1 MQRNYKIEKCENFY
15 RFCFLF
21 LLRKDLLCYN
31 VLRMRWNM
39 KFSVFSSGSDGNC
52 TLIQT
57 KQINILIDAGIT
69 RKQILEN
76 LSRYNLSLKDIS
88 ILLITHEHVDH
99 IKALPQMLKECDLK
113 IYMSSGTFMAL
124 KEQYSRPGKEKA
136 YELLMERYKNQSL
149 IVINRIENSIL
160 YPYFVESDLKI
171 QILPAFHDARECI
184 GFSFYNEGKKLVY
197 MTDTG
202 YVHQAI
208 YEEISNAE
216 AYILESN
223 HDPEILMHSER
234 PYMLK
239 IRILGDHGHMSNEDS
254 MITLCNVMGNKT
266 KLVLHAHISQECN
279 LTEIINLTREKVF
292 NDYGIDASN
301 VEFVILKPYFS
312 GDYEI

>member
-1 MQRNYKIEKCENFY
+1 
-15 RFCFLF
+15 
-21 LLRKDLLCYN
+21 
-31 VLRMRWNM
+31 M

-99 IKALPQMLKECDLK
+99 IRALPQMLKECHLK
-113 IYMSSGTFMAL
+113 IYMSLGTYYGVIEMFN
-124 KEQYSRPGKEKA
+124 RPGKEKVLA
-136 YELLMERYKNQSL
+136 LLEEKKKNGSL
-149 IVINRIENSIL
+149 ILIERLANSML
-160 YPYFVESDLKI
+160 YPFYIEKDLKI
-171 QILPAFHDARECI
+171 QVLPLFHDAKECI
-184 GFSFYNEGKKLVY
+184 GFSFYNDEKKLVY
-197 MTDTG
+197 ITDTG

-208 YEEISNAE
+208 YQEIANAE

-234 PYMLK
+234 PYSLK
-239 IRILGDHGHMSNEDS
+239 IRVLGDHGHMSNEDS
-254 MITLCNVMGNKT
+254 MITLCNVIGNKT
-266 KLVLHAHISQECN
+266 KLILHAHVSKECN
-279 LTEIINLTREKVF
+279 LTEIIELTREKVF
-292 NDYGIDASN
+292 NDFGIDTSN
-301 VEFVILKPYFS
+301 VKFGILKPFFS

>member
-1 MQRNYKIEKCENFY
+1 M
-15 RFCFLF
+15 RF
-21 LLRKDLLCYN
+21 N
-31 VLRMRWNM
+31 II
-39 KFSVFSSGSDGNC
+39 SSGSKGN
-52 TLIQT
+52 TSVVIYKKT
-57 KQINILIDAGIT
+57 AILIDMGVSFSCMEAGLEEKGIKPEDLSAAIFTHNHSDHIAGIRFLSPKIMYALEGT
-69 RKQILEN
+69 LPGTLSNIIELNKEFQIG
-76 LSRYNLSLKDIS
+76 DIS
-88 ILLITHEHVDH
+88 VT
-99 IKALPQMLKECDLK
+99 
-113 IYMSSGTFMAL
+113 
-124 KEQYSRPGKEKA
+124 
-136 YELLMERYKNQSL
+136 
-149 IVINRIENSIL
+149 
-160 YPYFVESDLKI
+160 
-171 QILPAFHDARECI
+171 AFKTSHDAVNPC
-184 GFSFYNEGKKLVY
+184 GFLLKGGNETLVY

-279 LTEIINLTREKVF
+279 LTEIINLTREMVF